1 MKCKNKKAQ
10 DTCGIKLSSACVVY
24 EGYLPS
30 WSSTNLPSDIEFTTS
45 EIYKE
50 VEKLKQYINT
60 ENPNSNVKS
69 VNNIFPNQFGNI
81 SISTSNILEG
91 DNLYFTTSR
100 SRNSISEIIDGI
112 TYNNSTGVFSLD
124 SGRIIPIEANLS
136 KVKSVNGMV
145 GDVIISTSNS
155 YWIKKKW

>member
-1 MKCKNKKAQ
+1 MCKSNCSNV
-10 DTCGIKLSSACVVY
+10 TCGVKLSSACVVY

-50 VEKLKQYINT
+50 VEKLKQYVNT
-60 ENPNSNVKS
+60 ENPTSNVKS
-69 VNNIFPNQFGNI
+69 VNNVFPNNFGNI
-81 SISTSNILEG
+81 TITTDNIQEG
-91 DNLYFTTSR
+91 NNKYFSVQR
-100 SRNSISEIIDGI
+100 SRNSISETIDGI

-155 YWIKKKW
+155 YWIKKEW

>member
-1 MKCKNKKAQ
+1 MKCKSNRPK

-69 VNNIFPNQFGNI
+69 VNNVFPNQFGNI

-100 SRNSISEIIDGI
+100 SRSSISETIDGI

-155 YWIKKKW
+155 YWIKKEW

>member
-1 MKCKNKKAQ
+1 MKCKNKKVQ

-50 VEKLKQYINT
+50 VEKLKQYVNT

-69 VNNIFPNQFGNI
+69 VNEVFPNQFGNI
-81 SISTSNILEG
+81 SISTDNIQEG
-91 DNLYFTTSR
+91 NNKYFSVQR
-100 SRNSISEIIDGI
+100 SRQSISETIEGI

-145 GDVIISTSNS
+145 GDVIVSTSNS
-155 YWIKKKW
+155 YWIKKEW

>member
-1 MKCKNKKAQ
+1 MKCKSNRPK

-60 ENPNSNVKS
+60 ENPTSNVKS
-69 VNNIFPNQFGNI
+69 VNNVFPNNFGNI
-81 SISTSNILEG
+81 SVTSTNIPEG
-91 DNLYFTTSR
+91 NNLYFTTSR
-100 SRNSISEIIDGI
+100 SRNSISETIDGI
-112 TYNNSTGVFSLD
+112 TYNSSTGVFSLD

-155 YWIKKKW
+155 YWIKKEW

>member
-1 MKCKNKKAQ
+1 MKCKNKKVQ
-10 DTCGIKLSSACVVY
+10 DTCGMKLSSACVVY
-24 EGYLPS
+24 EGYLPT

-50 VEKLKQYINT
+50 VEKLKQYVNT
-60 ENPNSNVKS
+60 ENPTSNVKS
-69 VNNIFPNQFGNI
+69 VNNVFPNNFGNI
-81 SISTSNILEG
+81 TITTDNIQEG
-91 DNLYFTTSR
+91 NNKYFSAQR
-100 SRNSISEIIDGI
+100 SRQSISETIEGI
-112 TYNNSTGVFSLD
+112 TYSNTTGVFSLD

-155 YWIKKKW
+155 YWIKKEW

>member
-1 MKCKNKKAQ
+1 MKCKNKKVQ
-10 DTCGIKLSSACVVY
+10 GTCGIKLSSACVVY

-50 VEKLKQYINT
+50 VEKLKQYVNT
-60 ENPNSNVKS
+60 ENPTSNVKS
-69 VNNIFPNQFGNI
+69 VNNVFPKLLGN
-81 SISTSNILEG
+81 TLFTDNIQEG
-91 DNLYFTTSR
+91 NNLYFTTSR
-100 SRNSISEIIDGI
+100 SRNSISETIDGI
-112 TYNNSTGVFSLD
+112 TYNNSTGIFSLD

-155 YWIKKKW
+155 YWIKKDW

>member
-1 MKCKNKKAQ
+1 MKCKSNRPK

-50 VEKLKQYINT
+50 VEKLKQYVNT

-69 VNNIFPNQFGNI
+69 VNNVFPNQFGNI

-100 SRNSISEIIDGI
+100 SRNSISETIDGI

-145 GDVIISTSNS
+145 GDVIVSTSNS
-155 YWIKKKW
+155 YWIKKEW

>member
-1 MKCKNKKAQ
+1 MKCKNKKVQ

-50 VEKLKQYINT
+50 VEKLKQYVNT
-60 ENPNSNVKS
+60 ENPTSNVKS
-69 VNNIFPNQFGNI
+69 VNNVFPNQFGNI

-91 DNLYFTTSR
+91 DSLYFTTSR
-100 SRNSISEIIDGI
+100 SRNSISETIDGI

-145 GDVIISTSNS
+145 GDVIISTTNIK
-155 YWIKKKW
+155 WIKKEW

>member
-1 MKCKNKKAQ
+1 MKCKNKKVQ

-50 VEKLKQYINT
+50 VEKLKQYVNT
-60 ENPNSNVKS
+60 ENPTSNVKS
-69 VNNIFPNQFGNI
+69 VNNVFPKLLGN
-81 SISTSNILEG
+81 TLFTDNIQEG
-91 DNLYFTTSR
+91 NNLYFTTSR
-100 SRNSISEIIDGI
+100 SRNSISETIDGI
-112 TYNNSTGVFSLD
+112 TYNNSTGIFSLD

-155 YWIKKKW
+155 YWIKKDW

>member
-1 MKCKNKKAQ
+1 MKCKNKKVQ
-10 DTCGIKLSSACVVY
+10 DTCGMKLSSACVVY

-30 WSSTNLPSDIEFTTS
+30 WSSTRLPSDIEFTTS

-69 VNNIFPNQFGNI
+69 VNEVFPNQFGNI

-100 SRNSISEIIDGI
+100 SRNSISEKIDGI
-112 TYNNSTGVFSLD
+112 TYNSSTGVFTLD
-124 SGRIIPIEANLS
+124 IGRIIPFEKDLS

-145 GDVIISTSNS
+145 GDVTISTSNS
-155 YWIKKKW
+155 YWIKKEW

>member
-1 MKCKNKKAQ
+1 MKCKSNRHK

-50 VEKLKQYINT
+50 VEKLKQYVNT
-60 ENPNSNVKS
+60 ENTTSNVKS
-69 VNNIFPNQFGNI
+69 VNNVFPNNFGNI
-81 SISTSNILEG
+81 SISTDNIQEG
-91 DNLYFTTSR
+91 NNLYFTTSR
-100 SRNSISEIIDGI
+100 SRNSISETIDGI
-112 TYNNSTGVFSLD
+112 TYNSSTGVFSLD

-145 GDVIISTSNS
+145 GDITISTSNS
-155 YWIKKKW
+155 YWIKKEW